1 MTQALAGHRLDV
13 PGGRLHY
20 EVRGSG
26 PLLLIVG
33 QPMTSE
39 PFGPLADLFAN
50 RYTVVTYDPH
60 GLGRSSIDDPTL
72 DVTADVEG
80 DDLAHLIDAV
90 GGGPVDIFG
99 SSGGATAG
107 LALSARHPDRVRTL
121 VAHEPPVTDLL
132 PDGAAIRAVTDDVAE
147 TYRSSGSGAAW
158 GKFVSLVMHDGPVLD
173 EGVPPAAWPPG
184 GADTGQDASE
194 PPTPSPK
201 QQADDALF
209 FLRMLRP
216 ITRYQPDVD
225 ALRSGRPRIVIGV
238 GEASRQEIARRSAEA
253 LAERLGV
260 TPVVFPGGHG
270 GFTEDT
276 ESFART
282 LSRVLEETA

>member
-1 MTQALAGHRLDV
+1 MTDTLASYRLDV

-26 PLLLIVG
+26 PVLLIVG

-39 PFGPLADLFAN
+39 PFGPLADWFAD

-60 GLGRSSIDDPTL
+60 GLGRSSLDDPTR
-72 DVTADVEG
+72 DVTAEDEG

-90 GGGPVDIFG
+90 GGGPVDFFG

-107 LALSARHPDRVRTL
+107 LALAARHPEKVRTL
-121 VAHEPPVTDLL
+121 IAHEPPVTDLL

-147 TYRSSGSGAAW
+147 TYRSHGSGAAW
-158 GKFVSLVMHDGPVLD
+158 GKFVSLVMHTGPVPAG
-173 EGVPPAAWPPG
+173 GVPPATWSPPG
-184 GADTGQDASE
+184 ADADEDAAE
-194 PPTPSPK
+194 PPPPSPK
-201 QQADDALF
+201 QQADDELF
-209 FLRMLRP
+209 FVHMLKP
-216 ITRYQPDVD
+216 ITRYQPEID

-238 GEASRQEIARRSAEA
+238 GEASRQEIARRSAEV
-253 LAERLGV
+253 LAERLGL

-270 GFTEDT
+270 GFTEDV

-282 LSRVLEETA
+282 LSRVLDATA